1 MAAAAWILVA
11 VLAVALVIA
20 DIGWWKASARG
31 KRTEADLTAQ
41 LEQEQAA
48 RTESTRANEHLET
61 RMRSLRNEL
70 ADAHQTN
77 AELTARIGRSNPADT
92 GRALGLWALER
103 HRQARLAG
111 TPLLGLVVGPGADL
125 VAGLGEAIR
134 LELEV
139 LREDVGTHAELVTL
153 DVGETVDPYEA
164 LTILRIVQELTA
176 TLAKRA
182 DELGVAVVRDDEL
195 VTVSVRAVGWSDAAP
210 NASAFE
216 AGLAAL
222 DGTLDLRPDPDA
234 GDTLLAV
241 VRLAPADPS

>member
-1 MAAAAWILVA
+1 VLA
-11 VLAVALVIA
+11 VLAVALVVA
-20 DIGWWKASARG
+20 EVGWLRASAGR
-31 KRTEADLTAQ
+31 KQVEADLTER
-41 LEQEQAA
+41 LDREQAA
-48 RTESTRANEHLET
+48 RREATKANEHLET

-70 ADAHQTN
+70 AEAHQTN
-77 AELTARIGRSNPADT
+77 AELTTRVGRSNPAES

-125 VAGLGEAIR
+125 TAGLADAIR

-139 LREDVGTHAELVTL
+139 LREDVGTHAELVGIDL
-153 DVGETVDPYEA
+153 GDTVDPHEA

-182 DELGVAVVRDDEL
+182 DELSVSVGRDDRDAVVR
-195 VTVSVRAVGWSDAAP
+195 VAAIGWADAPP
-210 NASAFE
+210 NATAFE

-222 DGTLDLRPDPDA
+222 DGTLDLRADPDA
-234 GDTLLAV
+234 SDTLLAV
-241 VRLAPADPS
+241 VRLGQSDDA